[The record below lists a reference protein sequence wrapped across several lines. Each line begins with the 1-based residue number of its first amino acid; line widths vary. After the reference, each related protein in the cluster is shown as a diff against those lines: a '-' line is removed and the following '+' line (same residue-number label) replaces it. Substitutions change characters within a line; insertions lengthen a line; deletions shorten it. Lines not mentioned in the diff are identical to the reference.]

1 MKPAPFNNLIQTK
14 MIKTIIATTLLFS
27 GLVIFSGCGTEAKK
41 PVEKPQWV
49 ISDSLLKTLQIDSVV
64 KCPLVNSLTL
74 TAKVSFDEEKV
85 ARIFPLVS
93 GNITGV
99 NVQLGDHV
107 SKGQSLG
114 MIRSGEMA
122 GYGNDLVTSKTNLL
136 MAKKNLDA
144 SEDMYKSGLMSQKDL
159 VMSQQ
164 LYAQAESQLK
174 RSNEV
179 LMINGGNTQGE
190 YIIRSPISGFIVE
203 KQINNN
209 MAIRNDNN
217 NSLFTISDLKNVWVL
232 ANVYESSISDVHLG
246 DDAEVT
252 VLSYPGRVFHGKIGQ
267 ILNVL
272 DPTNKVMK
280 IRVELPNPDYAL
292 KPEMFASVRVSNKTD
307 SEALCVPSSA
317 LIFDHS
323 QYFILVYKSQSDV
336 RIVPTQIISTN
347 GDKSYITADI
357 REGDK
362 IISSNA
368 VLIYEAIN
376 V

>member
-1 MKPAPFNNLIQTK
+1 
-14 MIKTIIATTLLFS
+14 
-27 GLVIFSGCGTEAKK
+27 
-41 PVEKPQWV
+41 
-49 ISDSLLKTLQIDSVV
+49 
-64 KCPLVNSLTL
+64 
-74 TAKVSFDEEKV
+74 
-85 ARIFPLVS
+85 
-93 GNITGV
+93 
-99 NVQLGDHV
+99 
-107 SKGQSLG
+107 
-114 MIRSGEMA
+114 MA

-217 NSLFTISDLKNVWVL
+217 SLFTISDLKNVWVL

-292 KPEMFASVRVSNKTD
+292 KPEMFASVRVTNKTD

>member
-1 MKPAPFNNLIQTK
+1 

-27 GLVIFSGCGTEAKK
+27 GLVIFSGCGSEAKK

-107 SKGQSLG
+107 NKGQSLG
-114 MIRSGEMA
+114 IIRSGEMA

-136 MAKKNLDA
+136 IAKKNLDA
-144 SEDMYKSGLMSQKDL
+144 AEDMYKSGLLSQKDL
-159 VMSQQ
+159 VTAQQ
-164 LYAQAESQLK
+164 LYAQAESQLN

-179 LMINGGNTQGE
+179 LMINGGNTQGA
-190 YIIRSPISGFIVE
+190 YIIRAPISGFIVE

-232 ANVYESSISDVHLG
+232 ANVYESNISQVHLG

-317 LIFDHS
+317 LVFDHS
-323 QYFILVYKSQSDV
+323 QYFILIYKSRSDV

-347 GDKSYITADI
+347 GDKSYITGDI

>member
-1 MKPAPFNNLIQTK
+1 
-14 MIKTIIATTLLFS
+14 
-27 GLVIFSGCGTEAKK
+27 
-41 PVEKPQWV
+41 
-49 ISDSLLKTLQIDSVV
+49 
-64 KCPLVNSLTL
+64 VNSLTL